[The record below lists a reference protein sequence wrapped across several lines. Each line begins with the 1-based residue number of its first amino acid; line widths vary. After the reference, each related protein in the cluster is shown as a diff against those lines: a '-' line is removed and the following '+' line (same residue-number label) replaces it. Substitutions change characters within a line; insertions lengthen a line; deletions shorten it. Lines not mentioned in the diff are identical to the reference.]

1 MFFSFTIASIA
12 LLPNL
17 DHVCPTFDCFTW
29 LNVCKLNRMV
39 KHMYIFTFMPG
50 TWVYLY
56 LELLVKMVYW
66 WDTETMR
73 VPCALFCAHVL
84 HFTLTDNILNVIL
97 THSEILPQQ
106 GYSWELLVGGVPPG
120 SPNPDPTCISDQKMS
135 FSTSVLRPDL

>member
-1 MFFSFTIASIA
+1 
-12 LLPNL
+12 
-17 DHVCPTFDCFTW
+17 
-29 LNVCKLNRMV
+29 
-39 KHMYIFTFMPG
+39 
-50 TWVYLY
+50 
-56 LELLVKMVYW
+56 
-66 WDTETMR
+66 MR

-135 FSTSVLRPDL
+135 FSTSVLRSDL